1 MRRIEF
7 AGDLRASGRN
17 RPELGRDGPSVGR
30 PADHAPEFPDTL

>member
-7 AGDLRASGRN
+7 AGDLRASAATVDLN
-17 RPELGRDGPSVGR
+17 WADGPSVGR